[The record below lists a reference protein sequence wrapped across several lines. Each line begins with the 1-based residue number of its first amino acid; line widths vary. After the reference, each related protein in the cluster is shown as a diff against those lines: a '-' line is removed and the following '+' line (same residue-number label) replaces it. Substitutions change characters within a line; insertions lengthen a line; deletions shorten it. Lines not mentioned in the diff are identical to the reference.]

1 MSVKAAVVDLLM
13 WVFTF
18 VVLVQQSVFGV
29 PSFQRLKMNE
39 KFLDAV
45 IELHNIARL
54 VEQEIGAGQLSQD
67 IRNAAD
73 RLNILLRVEVE
84 ETK

>member
-1 MSVKAAVVDLLM
+1 
-13 WVFTF
+13 
-18 VVLVQQSVFGV
+18 
-29 PSFQRLKMNE
+29 MNE

-54 VEQEIGAGQLSQD
+54 VEQEIGSGQLSQD

-73 RLNILLRVEVE
+73 RLNLLLRVEVE